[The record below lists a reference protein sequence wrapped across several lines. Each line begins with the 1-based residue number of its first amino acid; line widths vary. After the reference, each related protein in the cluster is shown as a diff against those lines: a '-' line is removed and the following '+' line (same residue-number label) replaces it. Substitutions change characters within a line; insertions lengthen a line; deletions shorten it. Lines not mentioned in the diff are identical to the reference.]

1 MIVTRTPL
9 RISFFSGG
17 SDMPSF
23 YEKEDGAALSVTIN
37 KFIHV
42 FMHRAPHMGVKAM
55 YDSVEELYDVE
66 QMQHAITRETL
77 KYFGIEREVTTASI
91 SDIASRGS
99 GLGSSSAFT
108 VGLVKAMSSYSYDT
122 FTRDQMAEVAC
133 NIEMNKCG
141 YPVGK
146 QDQYAAAFGGLNLFH
161 FKRNGTVKVE
171 EYSLTNPNVKRLEQ
185 NLMLVYSGR
194 GRDANNILQKQ
205 QKAMSNSEKFD
216 LVRKSRDKAFTARDL
231 LLAGKVDEFGRLLHE
246 GWMDKKNVCADITQD
261 YFDNIYNTAIDS
273 GALGGKLLGAGGGG
287 FFIFYV
293 PENRRTSVEGAIS
306 SKHIDCRIYD
316 FEFFGTGASIV
327 YHQI

>member
-1 MIVTRTPL
+1 MIVTKTPL

-42 FMHRAPHMGVKAM
+42 FMHRATHMGVKAM

-66 QMQHAITRETL
+66 QMQHAITRESL
-77 KYFGIEREVTTASI
+77 KYFGVDKEVTTASI

-108 VGLVKAMSSYSYDT
+108 VGLVKALSSAGDNFS
-122 FTRDQMAEVAC
+122 RDQIAEIAC
-133 NIEMNKCG
+133 HIEMTKCG

-146 QDQYAAAFGGLNLFH
+146 QDQYAAAYGGLNLFE
-161 FKRNGTVKVE
+161 FRKNGTVKTHD
-171 EYSLTNPNVKRLEQ
+171 YSLVNPNVSKLAK

-205 QKAMSNSEKFD
+205 QKAMSDTSKFN
-216 LVRKSRDKAFTARDL
+216 LVRNSRDKAYTARDL
-231 LLAGKVDEFGRLLHE
+231 LMNGKVDDFGALLHE
-246 GWMDKKNVCADITQD
+246 GWLDKKNVCSDITQD
-261 YFDNIYNTAIDS
+261 YFDVIYNHAIGA

-293 PENRRTSVEGAIS
+293 PEKHRESVTHTIEQNH
-306 SKHIDCRIYD
+306 KDCKIYD
-316 FEFFGTGASIV
+316 FEFHGGGSSIV
-327 YHQI
+327 YYQI